1 MTLAAVS
8 IVAFM
13 FTFGITVGSSVW
25 PYVGYM
31 MPSGAI
37 LVAQVINWLLAG
49 LSIIAFSFVINAR
62 NSPVIMMWVYA
73 GVTFV
78 FTILNW
84 IFMIDIKGLS
94 VVKVQQK
101 LAQD

>member
-13 FTFGITVGSSVW
+13 FIFGATVGSSVW
-25 PYVGYM
+25 PYVNYM
-31 MPSGAI
+31 MPSGAM
-37 LVAQVINWLLAG
+37 LVAQVTNWLLSG
-49 LSIIAFSFVINAR
+49 LSIIAFSFVLETQD
-62 NSPVIMMWVYA
+62 SPVIMLWVYTGA
-73 GVTFV
+73 TFV

-94 VVKVQQK
+94 VVKVQ
-101 LAQD
+101 